1 MRHLNLIWIIIIST
15 LIFVLPLLIAYLV
28 PLILAV
34 VKYIFP

>member
-1 MRHLNLIWIIIIST
+1 MRHLNLIWIIIIVN
-15 LIFVLPLLIAYLV
+15 LIFVLPVLIAYLL